1 MQETLRLTAPP
12 MLAWMESQFRA
23 DESSAKER
31 LMAFY
36 RFMDAEEA
44 AGTVRFTV
52 KPGPYSI

>member
-1 MQETLRLTAPP
+1 